1 MPPMSSCRPP
11 EPTMTAR
18 PSTATAAAPVAR
30 RIMLLDVRIT
40 RGLGRSTRMGQC
52 AVTRRSNLLGVF
64 PQVTGSE
71 FGGARLP
78 FLRPPIQLSL
88 AELDVERTALR
99 IERDDVAAG
108 NERDRPADRRLRADM
123 ADAETAGGAGKAAI
137 GNQRDLAAHA
147 LSIKRGCGRQHF
159 AHARSAL
166 GTLVADDQHVGFR
179 VLPVLHRFEAGFL
192 AVKAAR

>member
-30 RIMLLDVRIT
+30 RIMPLDVRIA
-40 RGLGRSTRMGQC
+40 RRLGRSTRMGHR
-52 AVTRRSNLLGVF
+52 AVTPRSNLLVVF
-64 PQVTGSE
+64 PQVTRSE
-71 FGGARLP
+71 FGGTRLP
-78 FLRPPIQLSL
+78 FLRTPIQLSL

-99 IERDDVAAG
+99 IECDDVAVA
-108 NERDRPADRRLRADM
+108 NERDPTADRRLLADM

-147 LSIKRGCGRQHF
+147 LSIKCGR
-159 AHARSAL
+159 
-166 GTLVADDQHVGFR
+166 G
-179 VLPVLHRFEAGFL
+179 
-192 AVKAAR
+192 